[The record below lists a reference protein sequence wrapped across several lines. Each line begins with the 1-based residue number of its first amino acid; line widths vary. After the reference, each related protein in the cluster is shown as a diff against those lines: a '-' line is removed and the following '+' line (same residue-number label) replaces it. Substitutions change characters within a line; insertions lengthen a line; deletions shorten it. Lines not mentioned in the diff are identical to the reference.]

1 MLMYTPD
8 SESPKGIDSGFKK
21 FENSKTLPK
30 FENSK
35 TLSRFEIRK
44 HCQNSTVRN
53 HCENSKISKFS
64 ELENSKMIVNILKFE
79 ITVKIR
85 I

>member
-35 TLSRFEIRK
+35 TLSRFE
-44 HCQNSTVRN
+44 
-53 HCENSKISKFS
+53 NSKTLSKFDG
-64 ELENSKMIVNILKFE
+64 SKSL
-79 ITVKIR
+79 
-85 I
+85 